1 MKRILLL
8 TVSVLLLTVLTL
20 GLTGCFLDGGNKSYN
35 LDTDGFNSTAV
46 LGEELSLSGLKL
58 TSDGETVAV
67 TKDMVTG
74 LDTSSAGDKEM
85 TVSYNGQTFKVSYT
99 VKFRVTFVI
108 EGKETVQLVKSAAEI
123 VVPETP
129 VILGKQ
135 FDRWSV
141 AIPDTLTSNL
151 RIDAMYKTLSGEEE
165 NVYTWTGG
173 GLLDL
178 SGYAEDLAALTY
190 SVTDGAGNALADTL
204 VTKSDDGN
212 LIYTLDGNGVI
223 VVSIGGE
230 GVIPKSWKIHLA
242 EKPEIVIGNSAEAVG
257 ISLGSNRYS
266 EKITVSGGSSV
277 GFKYEV
283 VADNSNVNVA
293 QSNGYIFIDVTK
305 AGVTELTV
313 KAINATN
320 PYEYI
325 TLKQYVVVIPTTITV
340 PNTFIQEN
348 AIESVWTVGRINSD
362 MLPAISV
369 GGVNSDKIGEGFYQ
383 NITWVSSSEN
393 VTVSNDGRL
402 TLKDVGYDPEIVEIK
417 AVFGYK
423 GVTVE
428 STPIKVRCVYDG
440 INVFAYSEL
449 YAETLKAEPR
459 PIVLQTNIKDD
470 FSSTNYT
477 WMLSTYDLT
486 YYHNIAKPE
495 SEMRVKVLLE
505 IKNDLYG
512 NGYEINAHNATLGTL
527 DSTGNPTDATLF
539 RGPLNFV
546 AMAEGGGAISVKA
559 QDNIVFGIYE
569 NVIINNVVLKSCDL
583 DAADGTV
590 DLTDL
595 ELAGTTVEILGDGV
609 TIEYSRLMNG
619 RTVLRVFGDA
629 FDSNKE
635 INLTVKNTII
645 KASREFNARI
655 GSNRFVYS
663 ESVASP
669 YLPGDDGDDYKAKQ
683 SYNSMTDAEKAAYD
697 DKYVNTF
704 VTFENVVFE
713 DAGIFAI
720 GIDTHFAGE
729 ALKDGSSY
737 FSGALVGWKNL
748 AKTSY
753 GAKVTLKDDVRLYS
767 WKRVDDVDSSTL
779 IENTLSSNG
788 SGDTHLFANL
798 KFDVKEI
805 IRNAVKS
812 NPGYANI
819 IYNYGGE
826 EYVHAGIVFFGGGKN
841 YGVVE
846 NLITSDF
853 DHNLKEYNVT
863 LRELEGQGYLETA
876 SGKEAFY
883 FLVYNK
889 DNYFNYEKQL
899 TMTNKYDCL
908 YK

>member
-1 MKRILLL
+1 MKKILLL
-8 TVSVLLLTVLTL
+8 TVSVLLLACLTV
-20 GLTGCFLDGGNKSYN
+20 GFTGCFITGGDKSYS
-35 LDTDGFNSTAV
+35 LDTSGFNSTAV
-46 LGEELSLSGLKL
+46 FGEELSLAGLKL
-58 TSDGETVAV
+58 TADGETVSV

-85 TVSYNGQTFKVSYT
+85 TVSYNGQTFKVAYT

-108 EGKETVQLVKSAAEI
+108 EGKETVQLVKSVSEV

-141 AIPDTLTSNL
+141 SLPETLTSNL
-151 RIDAMYKTLSGEEE
+151 RIDAMYKTLSGEQET
-165 NVYTWTGG
+165 VYTWTGS
-173 GLLDL
+173 GLIDI
-178 SGYAEDLAALTY
+178 SGYAENPGALTY
-190 SVTDGAGNALADTL
+190 NVTDGSGNALDATL
-204 VTKSDDGN
+204 VTNSNDGS
-212 LIYTLDGNGVI
+212 LRYALDGNGVI
-223 VVSIGGE
+223 IVSIGGE
-230 GVIPKSWKIHLA
+230 GVIPKSWKILA
-242 EKPEIVIGNSAEAVG
+242 IDEPSITIANGMEAVG
-257 ISLGSNRYS
+257 IALGSNRYS
-266 EKITVSGGSSV
+266 EKITVVGSSSLT
-277 GFKYEV
+277 FKYEV
-283 VADNSNVNVA
+283 TTDNSNLAVA
-293 QSNGYIFIDVTK
+293 QSNGYLFIDVAK

-313 KAINATN
+313 KAVNATN

-325 TLKQYVVVIPTTITV
+325 TVKQYVVVTPTTVTV
-340 PNTFIQEN
+340 PNTFIQAN
-348 AIESVWTVGRINSD
+348 AIESVWTVGRINAD
-362 MLPAISV
+362 KLPALSV
-369 GGVNSDKIGEGFYQ
+369 GGVNSDKVGEGFYQ

-393 VTVSNDGRL
+393 LTVSKDGRL
-402 TLKDVGYDPEIVEIK
+402 TLKDVGNDPEIVEVR

-428 STPIKVRCVYDG
+428 SSPIKVRCVYDG
-440 INVFAYSEL
+440 INVFGYSEL

-477 WMLSTYDLT
+477 WMKSTYDLT
-486 YYHNIAKPE
+486 YYYNISKPE
-495 SEMRVKVLLE
+495 SEMRVKVLLQ

-527 DSTGNPTDATLF
+527 DSTGNPTSATLF

-546 AMAEGGGAISVKA
+546 AMAETGGAISVKA
-559 QDNIVFGIYE
+559 QDNIVFGIYD

-583 DAADGTV
+583 DSSGGTV

-595 ELAGTTVEILGDGV
+595 ELAGTTVEILGDGI

-629 FDSNKE
+629 YDAEKE
-635 INLTVKNTII
+635 IHLTVKNTVI

-655 GSNRFVYS
+655 GSNRFEYS

-669 YLPGDDGDDYKAKQ
+669 YLPGDDGDDYQTKQ
-683 SYNSMTDAEKAAYD
+683 SYNNMTDAEKAEYD
-697 DKYVNTF
+697 EKYINTF
-704 VTFENVVFE
+704 VTFENVIFE
-713 DAGIFAI
+713 DAGIFSI

-737 FSGALVGWKNL
+737 LSGALVGWKNL

-753 GAKVTLKDDVRLYS
+753 GAKVTLKDDIRLYS
-767 WKRVDDVDSSTL
+767 WKLVDDIDSSTL
-779 IENTLSSNG
+779 IENTLG
-788 SGDTHLFANL
+788 SDGTSDSHLFANL

-805 IRNAVKS
+805 LRDAVKT

-819 IYNYGGE
+819 IYNYDGK

-853 DHNLKEYNVT
+853 DHRFNEYNVT

-876 SGKEAFY
+876 SGREAFY

-889 DNYFNYEKQL
+889 YSNFNYEKQI